1 MKYENAKDV
10 LPKELLD
17 ELLKYVTEG
26 FLYIPAMSQRKRWGS
41 ISGQRS
47 MLEMRNQAIKK
58 EYLLGKTISEIE
70 KKYFLSQ
77 STIYRIVK

>member
-17 ELLKYVTEG
+17 EILKYVAEG
-26 FLYIPAMSQRKRWGS
+26 FLYIPAMSQRKKWGS
-41 ISGQRS
+41 LSGQRS

-58 EYLLGKTISEIE
+58 EYLNGKTINEIE
-70 KKYFLSQ
+70 NEYFLSQ